1 MTVKRLFSTFDLN
14 ITELLVV
21 KRVLQVHTEL
31 LVALVFVGL
40 EILGT
45 LLGILGAGHQSL
57 CSDDGDVA
65 DDGEAVVGQPLG
77 WRAAPLQT
85 GRVNKLPEAPAVRL
99 GFELCEVGLDSVLFV
114 LARVQDGELVPGLHL
129 CVRLTNQNTALDLI
143 DQSES
148 ANALT

>member
-1 MTVKRLFSTFDLN
+1 MTVICLISTFDLN
-14 ITELLVV
+14 IAELFVV
-21 KRVLQVHTEL
+21 KRVLQVNTEL

-45 LLGILGAGHQSL
+45 LLGVFGAGHQSL
-57 CSDDGDVA
+57 CSNDGHVA

-114 LARVQDGELVPGLHL
+114 LAGVQDGELVPSLHL

-143 DQSES
+143 DQSEP